1 MSDLIVDKDK
11 VDEQIAQIFL
21 GGFINLERM
30 ECKIPSEKK
39 KKNKKKKKKK
49 RKKNGV

>member
-1 MSDLIVDKDK
+1 MSGLIVDKDK

-30 ECKIPSEKK
+30 GCKIPS
-39 KKNKKKKKKK
+39 KKKKKKK
-49 RKKNGV
+49 KKKEWRVRLSF